1 MRPCFGA
8 TNTNYMNLKNLNK
21 SLVLIGFLIFCGKG
35 ISQITVQKDYSNKT
49 SAPIGTFQG
58 VKFREGGFSGLFP
71 IPNTGGKEFW
81 TLSDRGVN
89 VDCGSANLAACR
101 PTYDK
106 MYSFP
111 SYAPKIHRIRIQG
124 DSVQILQSITIKRPN
139 GTGAT
144 GIINPTGFG
153 STAAELASTDTVM
166 NCANFLTKTAAK
178 DIWGIDS
185 EGIIVDADGNFWICE
200 EGGPT
205 IWKVSPNGVVIRR
218 YTPYANLAGAQ
229 SEDVQID
236 TCFKYRKNNRGF
248 ENIAITPNGKIYAMI
263 QSPLLYPTTAIGEA
277 SRIHRILEIDPI
289 SNTQKMY
296 VYLNDGIIGTGSNQI
311 RLKDWKT
318 GDMAAVNDSTF
329 LVLEAAARGTTD
341 IKRMYTINING
352 ATAVKSGISYATNT
366 KTLEA
371 LVDSAGLVGQG
382 IVPVRKKLAMD
393 LLAKGWPAA
402 YDKAEGIAII
412 NDSTIAISND
422 NDYAQTCP
430 NADGIAIA
438 TTTTSH
444 VVTFDL
450 KGTDKLKN
458 FAPNK
463 QLLFGG
469 LTGPTTNTTPYLV
482 PTADGVTFTS
492 ILSAGETAANGYK
505 MTGVP
510 DGMGA
515 FDNNDGTFSV
525 VINHEIGNT
534 ASIVRAHGNIGSFV
548 SKWIIKKS
556 DLSVVS
562 GQDLI
567 KNVYAWTPTGYV
579 LYNSANPNA
588 KSTFT
593 RFCAAD
599 LPSVYAFYNPVTGLG
614 TKERIFMN
622 GEEAGTE
629 GRAYA
634 HILTGSAAGTSYELP
649 LMGKYSFE
657 NVVANPNISNKTVVV
672 GTDDATPGQVYVY
685 VGTKNIS
692 GTDIEKA
699 GLTNGK
705 LYGVAV
711 SGLAAE
717 VSASF
722 PAPNTAF
729 SLVDMG
735 SIIDSTGASLNK
747 LSIAKNVTNF
757 LRPEDCAWDPSN
769 LNDFYFATTNA
780 ITAPSRLWRLRF
792 SDINSPE
799 KGGTITAVLDGTE
812 GQKMLDNLT
821 IDNSGHIMLQEDVG
835 SNIHNGKIWQYT
847 IATDKLELIAKH
859 DPNRFETGATN
870 FLTIDEESSGMI
882 DVQSILGNGNFLLVD
897 QAHYPIAGE
906 VVEGGQLLK
915 AYIPETFKSNPEVS
929 ILGNNVEIVLGDTT
943 PSVSD
948 NSDFGGSS
956 LSSNV
961 IKTFTIK
968 NTGIGN
974 LNVSNIQITGIDAP
988 NFSLVAAPSF
998 PLTIAPNGVYS
1009 LTVRFLPKSVGFK
1022 KATIAFFN
1030 NDNNEGRYD
1039 FAISGLG
1046 YAQGST
1052 GASSSS
1058 SPYLI
1063 GTAPGV
1069 SFTSILT
1076 AGDVVGNY
1084 TMAGT
1089 PDGAGA
1095 FDNNDGT
1102 FTMVINHEF
1111 GNTAG
1116 ATRSHGNRGSFVSR
1130 WNINKSNL
1138 SVISGADQIKNVY
1151 LWDSKNYGLYNS
1163 SNSSSRTAFN
1173 RFCSGDLAPVSAF
1186 YNAKSGKGSNSR
1198 IYLNGEEAG
1207 SEGRGFAHVLT
1218 GSENGN
1224 TYELPLLGKFSYENS
1239 LANPTEQDK
1248 TIVIST
1254 DDATP
1259 GQVYVYV
1266 GTKTTTGTEVDKAGL
1281 TNGKLYGVAV
1291 SGLTAEVSAS
1301 FPSPNTS
1308 FNLVDLGNIVDSTGF
1323 QLNRFSNLK
1332 GVTNFL
1338 RPEDGAWDPNN
1349 LNDFYFVTTNS
1360 FTAPSR
1366 MWKLHFD
1373 DIQNPEKG
1381 GSITAVLDG
1390 TEGQK
1395 MMDNIGFDNTGNL
1408 LVQEDVGNNVHN
1420 GKIHQY
1426 NIETDKLTQLAQHDP
1441 SRFESNGSNFLTL
1454 DEESSGMMDAQ
1465 SILGP
1470 GMFLLVDQAHYAIA
1484 GEVVEG
1490 GQILTMFNPTT
1501 FNNAPEIN
1509 CSGNKIEILNHAA
1522 VSQTNATDMGVTGL
1536 QNPLFA
1542 NFTIKNTGKGKLIVK
1557 NIDCQSNGFEIVSA
1571 KSGKLNSDS
1580 VMVIT
1585 VKFNPTATGVF
1596 EGLVT
1601 INSNDV
1607 DELDFDFKIK
1617 ATVEGAD
1624 VKVLSN
1630 NYEIS
1635 NGEKVTSSLNG
1646 THLGEVAI
1654 KKTAYQSFE
1663 IVNNGLSNLNVKNI
1677 KVGNSGNFSIKN
1689 VNFPMVVNAS
1699 TKNTVTVEFTSALPG
1714 TFTDVVTITSDAAD
1728 SIYTFNVSAEAIAPK
1743 LTISGNTNPIA
1754 SGDLLSNVFNHTDFG
1769 DVGIG
1774 SQKTRVFQ
1782 MENIGKEYLNIDSI
1796 AISGSSK
1803 SDFEI
1808 VYPTSQSFS
1817 IKPGKSENLMIQF
1830 GTANLAKANATV
1842 KMYSNDFK
1850 NPLYTFAI
1858 SANGVVPS
1866 NVSAISKD
1874 LVKVYPNPVN
1884 NQLFIESNANIQS
1897 IEIID
1902 LAGKKIF
1909 ENNQDQLNK
1918 IEISTMNY
1926 PSGFYIVNVKSQNKV
1941 YSSKFIVQH

>member
-1 MRPCFGA
+1 MSWFGE
-8 TNTNYMNLKNLNK
+8 TNKNNMITKNLNK
-21 SLVLIGFLIFCGKG
+21 SLVFIGLLFFCSKG

-58 VKFREGGFSGLFP
+58 IKFREGGFSGLFP

-89 VDCGSANLAACR
+89 VDCGSANLATCR

-106 MYSFP
+106 LYSFP
-111 SYAPKIHRIRIQG
+111 TYAPKIHRIRIQG

-153 STAAELASTDTVM
+153 STATELASTDTVM

-229 SEDVQID
+229 NEDVQID
-236 TCFKYRKNNRGF
+236 TCFKFRKNNRGF

-277 SRIHRILEIDPI
+277 SRVHRILEIDPI

-318 GDMAAVNDSTF
+318 GDMSAINDSTF

-341 IKRMYTINING
+341 IKRMYLINING
-352 ATAVKSGISYATNT
+352 ATAVKSGVSYATNT

-371 LVDSAGLVGQG
+371 LVDSAGLAGQG

-402 YDKAEGIAII
+402 YDKAEGLAII
-412 NDSTIAISND
+412 NDSTIAICND

-450 KGTDKLKN
+450 KGADKLKN
-458 FAPNK
+458 FTPNK
-463 QLLFGG
+463 QLLVGG
-469 LTGPTTNTTPYLV
+469 LTGPSTSTSPYLV
-482 PTADGVTFTS
+482 PTAEGVNFTS
-492 ILSAGETAANGYK
+492 ILSAGESVNGYK
-505 MTGVP
+505 MVGVP

-525 VINHEIGNT
+525 VLNHELGNT
-534 ASIVRAHGNIGSFV
+534 AGITRAHGSTGAFM

-556 DLSVVS
+556 DLSIVS

-579 LYNSANPNA
+579 LYNTSNVGV
-588 KSTFT
+588 KGQFT
-593 RFCAAD
+593 RFCSGD
-599 LPSVYAFYNPVTGLG
+599 LPSPTAFYNPVTGLG
-614 TKERIFMN
+614 TKERIFLN
-622 GEEAGTE
+622 GEESGSE
-629 GRAYA
+629 GRAFA
-634 HILTGSAAGTSYELP
+634 HIITGSSAGTSYELP

-657 NVVANPNISNKTVVV
+657 NAVANPNISNKTVVV

-685 VGTKNIS
+685 IGTKNVS
-692 GTDIEKA
+692 GTEIDKA

-711 SGLAAE
+711 SGLTAE

-722 PAPNTAF
+722 PAANTAF
-729 SLVDMG
+729 SLVDLG
-735 SIIDSTGASLNK
+735 SIKDSTGASLNTM
-747 LSIAKNVTNF
+747 SNAKGVTNF
-757 LRPEDCAWDPSN
+757 LRPEDGSWDPSN

-792 SDINSPE
+792 TDINSPE
-799 KGGTITAVLDGTE
+799 KGGTITAVLEGNE
-812 GQKMLDNLT
+812 GQKMVDNLT

-835 SNIHNGKIWQYT
+835 NNIHNGKIWQYT
-847 IATDKLELIAKH
+847 IATDKLDLIAKH
-859 DPNRFETGATN
+859 DPNRFETGASN
-870 FLTIDEESSGMI
+870 FLTLDEESSGII

-897 QAHYPIAGE
+897 QAHYAIAGE

-915 AYIPETFKSNPEVS
+915 AYIPETFKNNPEVS
-929 ILGNNVEIVLGDTT
+929 IFGNNVEILLGDTT
-943 PSVSD
+943 PAVTD
-948 NSDFGGSS
+948 NTDFGGSS

-974 LNVSNIQITGIDAP
+974 LNISNINITGIDAP
-988 NFSLVAAPSF
+988 NFSLVATPTF

-1009 LTVRFLPKSVGFK
+1009 LTVKFLPKSVGAK
-1022 KATIAFFN
+1022 KATIAFFT
-1030 NDNNEGRYD
+1030 NDNNEGRYN
-1039 FAISGLG
+1039 FVLAGLG
-1046 YAQGST
+1046 FAQGST
-1052 GASSSS
+1052 GVSSSN
-1058 SPYLI
+1058 SPFLI

-1089 PDGAGA
+1089 PDGGGA

-1102 FTMVINHEF
+1102 FTMVLNHEF
-1111 GNTAG
+1111 GNTVGVTHA
-1116 ATRSHGNRGSFVSR
+1116 HGSLGSFVSR
-1130 WNINKSNL
+1130 WKINKSNL

-1151 LWDSKNYGLYNS
+1151 LWETKGYGLYNASNTS
-1163 SNSSSRTAFN
+1163 SKSAFN

-1186 YNAKSGKGSNSR
+1186 YNSKSGNGTPNR
-1198 IYLNGEEAG
+1198 IYLNGEESGA
-1207 SEGRGFAHVLT
+1207 EGRAFAHVLT

-1224 TYELPLLGKFSYENS
+1224 TYELPMMGKFSFENS

-1259 GQVYVYV
+1259 GQVYVYI
-1266 GTKTTTGTEVDKAGL
+1266 GSKTNSGTEVEKAGL
-1281 TNGKLYGVAV
+1281 TNGKLFGVAV
-1291 SGLTAEVSAS
+1291 SGLTTEVSAS
-1301 FPSPNTS
+1301 IPSPNTS
-1308 FNLVDLGNIVDSTGF
+1308 FSLVDLGVVKDSTGF

-1349 LNDFYFVTTNS
+1349 LNDFYFVTTNAI
-1360 FTAPSR
+1360 TAPSR
-1366 MWKLHFD
+1366 LWRLRFN

-1381 GSITAVLDG
+1381 GTITALLDG

-1408 LVQEDVGNNVHN
+1408 LIQEDVGNNVHN

-1426 NIETDKLTQLAQHDP
+1426 NIESDKLTQIAQHDP
-1441 SRFESNGSNFLTL
+1441 ARFETNGSNFLTT
-1454 DEESSGMMDAQ
+1454 DEESSGIFDAQ

-1470 GMFLLVDQAHYAIA
+1470 GMFLLVDQAHYSVG

-1490 GQILTMFNPTT
+1490 GQILAMFNPTT
-1501 FNNAPEIN
+1501 FNNLPEIS
-1509 CSGNKIEILNHAA
+1509 CFGNKIEIANQ
-1522 VSQTNATDMGVTGL
+1522 SGSINAQNGTDMGETGL
-1536 QNPLFA
+1536 QNALTSQFVV
-1542 NFTIKNTGKGKLIVK
+1542 KNSGKGNLIIS
-1557 NIDCQSNGFEIVSA
+1557 NIDCQTPGFEIVSA
-1571 KSGKLNSDS
+1571 KAVKVNVDS
-1580 VMVIT
+1580 AYILT
-1585 VKFNPTATGVF
+1585 VKFTPTQLGVF
-1596 EGLVT
+1596 EGT
-1601 INSNDV
+1601 IAINSNDV
-1607 DELDFDFKIK
+1607 DEMNFNFKIR
-1617 ATVEGAD
+1617 ATVKGAD
-1624 VKVLSN
+1624 LYVSGN
-1630 NYEIS
+1630 NHDIK
-1635 NGEKVTSSLNG
+1635 NGETIVTNANG
-1646 THLGEVAI
+1646 THLGEVAV
-1654 KKTAYQSFE
+1654 KNATSQSFV
-1663 IVNNGLSNLNVKNI
+1663 INNNGLSTLNIKNI
-1677 KVGNSGNFSIKN
+1677 KIGNSGKFKVTNAT
-1689 VNFPMVVNAS
+1689 FPMVVNAMS
-1699 TKNTVTVEFTSALPG
+1699 QGAFALEFTATTPG
-1714 TFTDVVTITSDAAD
+1714 QFTDVVSIVSDAKD
-1728 SIYTFNVSAEAIAPK
+1728 TLFTYTVSAEAIAPK
-1743 LTISGNTNPIA
+1743 LNVLGNTNPVVN
-1754 SGDLLSNVFNHTDFG
+1754 GDVKSNIFNHTDFG
-1769 DVGIG
+1769 DVGLG
-1774 SQKTRVFQ
+1774 NQKSRVFQ
-1782 MENIGKEYLNIDSI
+1782 LENLGKDYLKIDSI
-1796 AISGSSK
+1796 VITGTRK

-1808 VYPTSQSFS
+1808 MNNNFNSFTV
-1817 IKPGKSENLMIQF
+1817 KPSKSENLMIQF
-1830 GTANLAKANATV
+1830 GTSVISKVDATV
-1842 KMYSNDFK
+1842 KVYSNDFN
-1850 NPLYTFAI
+1850 NPVFTFAI
-1858 SANGVVPS
+1858 SGNGVVPS
-1866 NVSAISKD
+1866 GINTIAEEM
-1874 LVKVYPNPVN
+1874 VKMYPNPVN
-1884 NQLFIESNANIQS
+1884 NQMFVETMNEIQAV
-1897 IEIID
+1897 EIID
-1902 LAGKKIF
+1902 LTGKKIY
-1909 ENNQDQLNK
+1909 ENNNIHASQF
-1918 IEISTMNY
+1918 EISTSNY
-1926 PSGFYIVNVKSQNKV
+1926 PAGLYMLNIKSQNKIT
-1941 YSSKFIVQH
+1941 SNKFMIQH

>member
-1 MRPCFGA
+1 LGLQ
-8 TNTNYMNLKNLNK
+8 TKNYMNLKNLNK

-58 VKFREGGFSGLFP
+58 VKFREAGFSGLFT

-89 VDCGSANLAACR
+89 VDCASANLAACR

-106 MYSFP
+106 LYSFP
-111 SYAPKIHRIRIQG
+111 TYSPKIHRIRIQG
-124 DSVQILQSITIKRPN
+124 DSVQILQSITIKRPS

-166 NCANFLTKTAAK
+166 NCANFLKKTAAK

-229 SEDVQID
+229 IEDVQID

-263 QSPLLYPTTAIGEA
+263 QSPLLFPNATIGEA
-277 SRIHRILEIDPI
+277 SRVHRILEIDPI

-318 GDMAAVNDSTF
+318 GDMAAINDSTF

-341 IKRMYTINING
+341 IKSMYLINING
-352 ATAVKSGISYATNT
+352 ATAVKSGTTYASNT

-402 YDKAEGIAII
+402 YDKAEGLAII
-412 NDSTIAISND
+412 NDSTIAICND

-438 TTTTSH
+438 TSTTSH

-450 KGTDKLKN
+450 KGADKLKN

-463 QLLFGG
+463 QLLVGG
-469 LTGPTTNTTPYLV
+469 LTGPSTNTSPYLV
-482 PTADGVTFTS
+482 PTAEGVNFTS

-505 MTGVP
+505 MVGVP

-525 VINHEIGNT
+525 VLNQELGNT
-534 ASIVRAHGNIGSFV
+534 AGITRAHGNTGAFV

-579 LYNSANPNA
+579 LYNSSNPNT
-588 KSTFT
+588 KSQFT

-622 GEEAGTE
+622 GEESGAE
-629 GRAYA
+629 GRSFA
-634 HILTGSAAGTSYELP
+634 HIVTGSAAGTSYELP
-649 LMGKYSFE
+649 LMGKYSME
-657 NVVANPNISNKTVVV
+657 NAVANPNISNKTIVV

-685 VGTKNIS
+685 VGTKNS
-692 GTDIEKA
+692 TGTDVDKA

-711 SGLAAE
+711 TGLTAE

-722 PAPNTAF
+722 PAANTAF
-729 SLVDMG
+729 SLVDLG
-735 SIIDSTGASLNK
+735 SIKDSTGASLNT
-747 LSIAKNVTNF
+747 LSNAKSVTNF
-757 LRPEDCAWDPSN
+757 LRPEDGSWDPSN

-792 SDINSPE
+792 TDINSPE

-812 GQKMLDNLT
+812 GQKMFDNLT

-847 IATDKLELIAKH
+847 IATDKLDLIAKH
-859 DPNRFETGATN
+859 DPNRFETGGSN
-870 FLTIDEESSGMI
+870 FLTIDEESSGII

-897 QAHYPIAGE
+897 QAHYSIAGE

-915 AYIPETFKSNPEVS
+915 AYIPETFKNNPEVS
-929 ILGNNVEIVLGDTT
+929 ILGNNVEILLGDTT
-943 PSVSD
+943 PAVSD
-948 NSDFGGSS
+948 NTDFGGSS
-956 LSSNV
+956 LSNNV

-974 LNVSNIQITGIDAP
+974 LNISSIQITGIDAP

-1009 LTVRFLPKSVGFK
+1009 LTVKFLPKSVGFK

-1039 FAISGLG
+1039 FALSGLG

-1102 FTMVINHEF
+1102 FTLVLNHEF
-1111 GNTAG
+1111 ANNVGVTHA
-1116 ATRSHGNRGSFVSR
+1116 HGSLGSFISR
-1130 WNINKSNL
+1130 WKINKSNL

-1151 LWDSKNYGLYNS
+1151 LWDSKSYGLYNA
-1163 SNSSSRTAFN
+1163 SNTSSRTAFT

-1186 YNAKSGKGSNSR
+1186 YNAKTGNGSTSR
-1198 IYLNGEEAG
+1198 IYLNGEESGA
-1207 SEGRGFAHVLT
+1207 EGRGFAHVLT

-1224 TYELPLLGKFSYENS
+1224 TYELPMMGKFSYENS

-1259 GQVYVYV
+1259 GQVYVYI
-1266 GTKTTTGTEVDKAGL
+1266 GNKTNSGTEVDKAGL
-1281 TNGKLYGVAV
+1281 TNGKLFGVAV
-1291 SGLTAEVSAS
+1291 SGLTTEVSAS
-1301 FPSPNTS
+1301 IPSPNTS
-1308 FNLVDLGNIVDSTGF
+1308 FSLVDLGIVKDSTGF

-1349 LNDFYFVTTNS
+1349 LNDFYFVTTNAITS
-1360 FTAPSR
+1360 PSR
-1366 MWKLHFD
+1366 LWKLHFN

-1381 GSITAVLDG
+1381 GTITALLDG

-1441 SRFESNGSNFLTL
+1441 ARFESNGSNFLTL
-1454 DEESSGMMDAQ
+1454 DEESSGIMDAQ

-1490 GQILTMFNPTT
+1490 GQILTMFNPAT
-1501 FNNAPEIN
+1501 FNNSPEIN
-1509 CSGNKIEILNHAA
+1509 CFGNKIEILNHAA
-1522 VSQTNATDMGVTGL
+1522 ATQTSNGTDMGVTGL

-1542 NFTIKNTGKGKLIVK
+1542 TFTIKNTGKGNLIVK
-1557 NIDCQSNGFEIVSA
+1557 NIECQSPGFEIVSA
-1571 KSGKLNSDS
+1571 KSAKVNVDS
-1580 VMVIT
+1580 VLVVT
-1585 VKFNPTATGVF
+1585 VKFNPTKLGVF

-1607 DELDFDFKIK
+1607 DELNFDFKIK
-1617 ATVEGAD
+1617 ATVEGSD
-1624 VKVLSN
+1624 IKVHSN

-1635 NGEKVTSSLNG
+1635 NGETVTSTMNG

-1654 KKTAYQSFE
+1654 KKTNSQSFE

-1689 VNFPMVVNAS
+1689 VNFPMVVS
-1699 TKNTVTVEFTSALPG
+1699 SSSKNTFTVEFTSALPG

-1728 SIYTFNVSAEAIAPK
+1728 SIYTFNVTAEAIASK

-1782 MENIGKEYLNIDSI
+1782 MENAGKDYLNIDSI
-1796 AISGSSK
+1796 VISGASK
-1803 SDFEI
+1803 ADFEI
-1808 VYPTSQSFS
+1808 VYPTSKSFS

-1850 NPLYTFAI
+1850 NPLYTFGI

-1866 NVSAISKD
+1866 SVNAISKD
-1874 LVKVYPNPVN
+1874 VVKVYPNPVN

-1909 ENNQDQLNK
+1909 QNNQDQLNK

-1941 YSSKFIVQH
+1941 YSSKFIIQH

>member
-1 MRPCFGA
+1 
-8 TNTNYMNLKNLNK
+8 MNLKNLNK

-58 VKFREGGFSGLFP
+58 VKFREAGFSGLFP

-81 TLSDRGVN
+81 TLTDRGVN
-89 VDCGSANLAACR
+89 VDCGNANTALCR

-106 MYSFP
+106 MYAFA
-111 SYAPKIHRIRIQG
+111 SYIPKIHRIRIQG

-139 GTGAT
+139 GTGAS
-144 GIINPTGFG
+144 GVLNPTGFG
-153 STAAELASTDTVM
+153 STAAEMVSTDTVM
-166 NCANFLTKTAAK
+166 NCANFLKKTAAK

-205 IWKVSPNGVVIRR
+205 IWKVSPNGVVMRR

-229 SEDVQID
+229 IEDVQID

-263 QSPLLYPTTAIGEA
+263 QSPILYPTAAVGDN
-277 SRIHRILEIDPI
+277 SRVHRILEIDPI

-296 VYLNDGIIGTGSNQI
+296 VYLNDGIIGTGGNQI
-311 RLKDWKT
+311 RLRDWKT
-318 GDMAAVNDSTF
+318 GDMAAINDSTF

-352 ATAVKSGISYATNT
+352 ATAVKSGISYAKNT
-366 KTLEA
+366 KTLEG
-371 LVDSAGLVGQG
+371 LVDSAGLRVEG
-382 IVPVRKKLAMD
+382 ITPVRKKLAMD

-412 NDSTIAISND
+412 NDSTIAICND
-422 NDYAQTCP
+422 NDFAQTCP
-430 NADGIAIA
+430 NGDGIAIA
-438 TTTTSH
+438 TSTVSH
-444 VVTFDL
+444 VVTFNL
-450 KGTDKLKN
+450 KGADKLKN
-458 FAPNK
+458 LVPNK
-463 QLLFGG
+463 QLLIGG
-469 LTGPTTNTTPYLV
+469 LTGPSTNNTPYLI
-482 PTADGVTFTS
+482 PTADGVSFTS
-492 ILSAGETAANGYK
+492 ILTAGESVNGYK
-505 MTGVP
+505 MVGIP

-515 FDNNDGTFSV
+515 FDNNNGTFSV
-525 VINHEIGNT
+525 VLAHELNT
-534 ASIVRAHGNIGSFV
+534 SVGIPRAHGTAGAFI
-548 SKWIIKKS
+548 SKWIINKS

-562 GQDLI
+562 GEDMI

-579 LYNSANPNA
+579 LYNSANLNS
-588 KSTFT
+588 KGQFN
-593 RFCAAD
+593 RFCSAD

-614 TKERIFMN
+614 TKEKIFMA
-622 GEEAGTE
+622 GEESGSE
-629 GRAYA
+629 GRAFA
-634 HILTGSAAGTSYELP
+634 NIVTGAAAGSSYELP

-657 NVVANPNISNKTVVV
+657 NAVANPNISNKTIVV

-685 VGTKNIS
+685 VGTKNS
-692 GTDIEKA
+692 TGNDIDKA

-711 SGLAAE
+711 AGLTAE
-717 VSASF
+717 VSTSF
-722 PAPNTAF
+722 PAANTAF
-729 SLVDMG
+729 TLADLG
-735 SIIDSTGASLNK
+735 SIIDSTGAALNK
-747 LSIAKNVTNF
+747 LSIAKSVTNF
-757 LRPEDCAWDPSN
+757 LRPEDCAWDPNN
-769 LNDFYFATTNA
+769 LNDFYFATTNSF
-780 ITAPSRLWRLRF
+780 TAPSRLWRLRF

-812 GQKMLDNLT
+812 GQKMVDNLT

-835 SNIHNGKIWQYT
+835 SQNHNGKIWQYT

-870 FLTIDEESSGMI
+870 FLTIDEESSGII

-897 QAHYPIAGE
+897 QAHYAIGGE

-915 AYIPETFKSNPEVS
+915 VFIPETFKSNPEVS
-929 ILGNNVEIVLGDTT
+929 VLGNNVEIALGDSM

-956 LSSNV
+956 LSNFV
-961 IKTFTIK
+961 VKTFNIK
-968 NTGIGN
+968 NTGLGN

-988 NFSLVAAPSF
+988 NFSLLSAPSF

-1009 LTVRFLPKSVGFK
+1009 LTIKFLPKSVGFK
-1022 KATIAFFN
+1022 KANIAFFN

-1039 FAISGLG
+1039 FALSGLG
-1046 YAQGST
+1046 YVQGST
-1052 GASSSS
+1052 GISSSS
-1058 SPYLI
+1058 SPYLL

-1084 TMAGT
+1084 IMAGT

-1111 GNTAG
+1111 GSAVG
-1116 ATRSHGNRGSFVSR
+1116 ATHAHGNRGSFVSR

-1151 LWDSKNYGLYNS
+1151 LWDSKSYGLYNS
-1163 SNSSSRTAFN
+1163 SNSISRSAFN

-1186 YNAKSGKGSNSR
+1186 YNVKNGKGSTSR
-1198 IYLNGEEAG
+1198 IYLNGEESGA
-1207 SEGRGFAHVLT
+1207 EGRAFAHVLT

-1224 TYELPLLGKFSYENS
+1224 TYELPWMGKFSWENAV
-1239 LANPTEQDK
+1239 ANPLEQDK
-1248 TIVIST
+1248 TIVIGT

-1266 GTKTTTGTEVDKAGL
+1266 GNKTTTGTEVDKAGL

-1291 SGLTAEVSAS
+1291 NGLTTETSLS
-1301 FPSPNTS
+1301 IPTPNTAVT
-1308 FNLVDLGNIVDSTGF
+1308 LVDLGNIVDSTGF

-1349 LNDFYFVTTNS
+1349 LSDFYFVTTNS

-1426 NIETDKLTQLAQHDP
+1426 NVETDKLTQLAQHDP

-1470 GMFLLVDQAHYAIA
+1470 GMFLLVDQAHYPIA

-1490 GQILTMFNPTT
+1490 GQILAMFNPTT
-1501 FNNAPEIN
+1501 FNNSPEIN
-1509 CSGNKIEILNHAA
+1509 CAGNKIEILNHAA
-1522 VSQTNATDMGVTGL
+1522 ATQTSNGTDLGVTGL

-1542 NFTIKNTGKGKLIVK
+1542 NFTIKNTGKGKLVVK
-1557 NIDCQSNGFEIVSA
+1557 NVDCQSAGFEIVSA
-1571 KSGKLNSDS
+1571 KSAKVNVDS
-1580 VMVIT
+1580 VLVIS
-1585 VKFNPTATGVF
+1585 VKFNPTKLGVF

-1607 DELDFDFKIK
+1607 DESDFDFKIK
-1617 ATVEGAD
+1617 ATVEGSD
-1624 VKVLSN
+1624 IKVLSN
-1630 NYEIS
+1630 SYEIS
-1635 NGEKVTSSLNG
+1635 NGETVTSAMNG

-1654 KKTAYQSFE
+1654 KKSATQSFE
-1663 IVNNGLSNLNVKNI
+1663 IYNNGLSSLNVKNI
-1677 KVGNSGNFSIKN
+1677 KVGNSGNFIIKN
-1689 VNFPMVVNAS
+1689 VNFPMVVS
-1699 TKNTVTVEFTSALPG
+1699 SSSKNTVTVEFTSALPG
-1714 TFTDVVTITSDAAD
+1714 IFTDVVTITSDAAD
-1728 SIYTFNVSAEAIAPK
+1728 SIYTFNVTAEAIAPNFN
-1743 LTISGNTNPIA
+1743 ISGNTNPIA
-1754 SGDLLSNVFNHTDFG
+1754 NGDLLSNVFNHTDFG
-1769 DVGIG
+1769 NVGIG
-1774 SQKTRVFQ
+1774 SQKMRVFQ
-1782 MENIGKEYLNIDSI
+1782 MENTGKDYLNIDSI

-1808 VYPTSQSFS
+1808 VYPTSKSFS

-1830 GTANLAKANATV
+1830 GTATLAKANATV

-1866 NVSAISKD
+1866 NVNTISKD
-1874 LVKVYPNPVN
+1874 VVKVYPNPVN
-1884 NQLFIESNANIQS
+1884 NQLFIESNSNIQS
-1897 IEIID
+1897 VEIVD

-1909 ENNQDQLNK
+1909 VNNQDQLNK

-1941 YSSKFIVQH
+1941 YSSKFIIQH